1 MTKGKVLT
9 EARSTQKQLTRDRVE
24 LKQGEPAFLWGI
36 TSEEKTYKQHPC
48 RDLYRCLNEELI
60 YHANIQRLVA
70 RLNSKQYRARFAL
83 KELRP

>member
-36 TSEEKTYKQHPC
+36 TSEEKTYKRHRC
-48 RDLYRCLNEELI
+48 RDRYRCLNEELI
-60 YHANIQRLVA
+60 YHANIQRLVE
-70 RLNSKQYRARFAL
+70 RLKTKLYRAKFAL
-83 KELRP
+83 KALRP